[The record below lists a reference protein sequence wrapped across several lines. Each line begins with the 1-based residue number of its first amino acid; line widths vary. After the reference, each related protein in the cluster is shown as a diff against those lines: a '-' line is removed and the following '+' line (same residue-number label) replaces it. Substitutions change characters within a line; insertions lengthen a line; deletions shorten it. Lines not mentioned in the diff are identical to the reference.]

1 MSRHV
6 GFNGAQIIDDSY
18 NANPG
23 SVRAAIDVLA
33 QKKRSILVLGD
44 LAELGAETSQLHAE
58 LGEYARAKK
67 LINLFTVGK
76 LSSHATQAFGKGA
89 LHFEDQPSLV
99 EHLKTIAKPDMTILI
114 KGSRSAAMD
123 VVVRQ
128 LCDSTGDSH

>member
-6 GFNGAQIIDDSY
+6 GINNSEIIDDSY

-33 QKKRSILVLGD
+33 QKKRGVLVLGD
-44 LAELGAETSQLHAE
+44 LAELGADAPQLHVE

-67 LINLFTVGK
+67 ITHLFTVGK
-76 LSSHATQAFGKGA
+76 LSENATQAFGEGA
-89 LHFEDQPSLV
+89 LHFADQTTLV
-99 EHLKTIAKPDMTILI
+99 AHLKKVAKKNTTLLI

-123 VVVRQ
+123 AVVRQ
-128 LCDSTGDSH
+128 LCDSAGGSH